1 MIKSFFNAN
10 NVGEINAI
18 YMTKEFQNVIAGNRE
33 IVVYIP
39 RAKEFLLI
47 NFTRGKNLL
56 PEDIESGMNDS
67 AYIRVLSVN
76 EDNCIFE
83 SDGAEMV
90 FNDEKSDYYTN
101 LKHLCTECM
110 KMTGYYAGLNYVI
123 MGICDVPAQ
132 RMNEVS
138 RFEN

>member
-10 NVGEINAI
+10 NVSEINAI
-18 YMTKEFQNVIAGNRE
+18 YMTKEFQNVIAGNSE

-39 RAKEFLLI
+39 GAKEFLLI
-47 NFTRGKNLL
+47 NFTRWKNLL

-123 MGICDVPAQ
+123 MGIYDVPA
-132 RMNEVS
+132 V
-138 RFEN
+138 

>member
-10 NVGEINAI
+10 NVSEINAI

-56 PEDIESGMNDS
+56 PEDIESGMNGS

-83 SDGAEMV
+83 SEGAEMV

-101 LKHLCTECM
+101 VKHLCTECM
-110 KMTGYYAGLNYVI
+110 KMAGYFAGLNYI
-123 MGICDVPAQ
+123 IAGIFDVP
-132 RMNEVS
+132 VS
-138 RFEN
+138 

>member
-10 NVGEINAI
+10 NVSEINAI

-39 RAKEFLLI
+39 RTKEFLLI

-83 SDGAEMV
+83 SEGAEMV

-101 LKHLCTECM
+101 VKHLCTECM
-110 KMTGYYAGLNYVI
+110 KMAGYFAGLNYI
-123 MGICDVPAQ
+123 IAGIFDVP
-132 RMNEVS
+132 VS
-138 RFEN
+138 

>member
-10 NVGEINAI
+10 NVSEINAI

-123 MGICDVPAQ
+123 MGICDVPA
-132 RMNEVS
+132 
-138 RFEN
+138 

>member
-1 MIKSFFNAN
+1 MVKRFFNAN
-10 NVGEINAI
+10 KVSKINTI
-18 YMTKEFQNVIAGNRE
+18 YMTKEFQDVIAGNRE

-47 NFTRGKNLL
+47 NFTRGENLL
-56 PEDIESGMNDS
+56 PEDIEVGMTDS

-83 SDGAEMV
+83 SEAAEMV

-101 LKHLCTECM
+101 VKHLCTECM
-110 KMTGYYAGLNYVI
+110 KIAGYSAGLSYVI
-123 MGICDVPAQ
+123 MGISDVP
-132 RMNEVS
+132 VV
-138 RFEN
+138 

>member
-1 MIKSFFNAN
+1 MVKSFFNAN
-10 NVGEINAI
+10 NMSKINTMH
-18 YMTKEFQNVIAGNRE
+18 MTKEFEDVIAGNKE
-33 IVVYIP
+33 IAVYIP

-47 NFTRGKNLL
+47 NFTRGENLL

-83 SDGAEMV
+83 SEGAEMV

-101 LKHLCTECM
+101 VKHLCTECM
-110 KMTGYYAGLNYVI
+110 KMAGYFAGLNYI
-123 MGICDVPAQ
+123 IAGIFDVP
-132 RMNEVS
+132 VS
-138 RFEN
+138 

>member
-10 NVGEINAI
+10 NVSEINAI

-83 SDGAEMV
+83 SEGAELV

-101 LKHLCTECM
+101 VKHLCTECM
-110 KMTGYYAGLNYVI
+110 KMAGYFAGLNYI
-123 MGICDVPAQ
+123 IAGIFDVP
-132 RMNEVS
+132 VS
-138 RFEN
+138 

>member
-10 NVGEINAI
+10 NVSEINAI
-18 YMTKEFQNVIAGNRE
+18 YMTKEFQNVIAGNKE

-39 RAKEFLLI
+39 GAKEFLLI
-47 NFTRGKNLL
+47 HFTRGENLL

-67 AYIRVLSVN
+67 VYIRVLSVN
-76 EDNCIFE
+76 ENNCIFE

-123 MGICDVPAQ
+123 MGICDAPA
-132 RMNEVS
+132 V
-138 RFEN
+138 

>member
-10 NVGEINAI
+10 MVSKINTI
-18 YMTKEFQNVIAGNRE
+18 HMTKEFEDVIAGNKE

-47 NFTRGKNLL
+47 SFTRGENLL
-56 PEDIESGMNDS
+56 LEDIEVGMTDS
-67 AYIRVLSVN
+67 AYIRILSIN

-83 SDGAEMV
+83 SEAVEMV

-101 LKHLCTECM
+101 VKHLCTECM
-110 KMTGYYAGLNYVI
+110 KMAGYFAGLNYI
-123 MGICDVPAQ
+123 IAGIFDVP
-132 RMNEVS
+132 VS
-138 RFEN
+138 

>member
-10 NVGEINAI
+10 NVSEINAI

-76 EDNCIFE
+76 EDNCVFE
-83 SDGAEMV
+83 SEGAEMV

-101 LKHLCTECM
+101 VKHLCTECM
-110 KMTGYYAGLNYVI
+110 KMAGYFAGLNYI
-123 MGICDVPAQ
+123 IAGIFDVP
-132 RMNEVS
+132 VS
-138 RFEN
+138 

>member
-10 NVGEINAI
+10 NVSEINAI

-67 AYIRVLSVN
+67 VYIRVLSVN

-123 MGICDVPAQ
+123 MGICDVPA
-132 RMNEVS
+132 V
-138 RFEN
+138 

>member
-10 NVGEINAI
+10 NVSEINAI

-39 RAKEFLLI
+39 GAKEFLLI
-47 NFTRGKNLL
+47 NFTRGGNLL

-67 AYIRVLSVN
+67 AYIRVFSVN

-90 FNDEKSDYYTN
+90 FNDEKSDYYTD

-110 KMTGYYAGLNYVI
+110 NMTGYYAGLNYMI
-123 MGICDVPAQ
+123 MGICDAPA
-132 RMNEVS
+132 V
-138 RFEN
+138 

>member
-10 NVGEINAI
+10 NVSEINAI

-47 NFTRGKNLL
+47 NFTRGENLL

-67 AYIRVLSVN
+67 VYIRVLSVN
-76 EDNCIFE
+76 ENNCIFE

-123 MGICDVPAQ
+123 MGGDCVDEKGASCSLQ
-132 RMNEVS
+132 
-138 RFEN
+138 

>member
-10 NVGEINAI
+10 NVSEINAI

-56 PEDIESGMNDS
+56 PEDIESGMNDL

-83 SDGAEMV
+83 SEGAEMV

-101 LKHLCTECM
+101 VKHLCTECM
-110 KMTGYYAGLNYVI
+110 KMAGYFAGLNYI
-123 MGICDVPAQ
+123 IAGIFDVP
-132 RMNEVS
+132 VS
-138 RFEN
+138 

>member
-1 MIKSFFNAN
+1 MS
-10 NVGEINAI
+10 EINAI

-83 SDGAEMV
+83 SEGAEMV

-101 LKHLCTECM
+101 VKHLCTECM
-110 KMTGYYAGLNYVI
+110 KMAGYFAGLNYI
-123 MGICDVPAQ
+123 IAGIFDVP
-132 RMNEVS
+132 VS
-138 RFEN
+138 

>member
-10 NVGEINAI
+10 NVSEINAI
-18 YMTKEFQNVIAGNRE
+18 YMTKEFQNVIAGNKE

-39 RAKEFLLI
+39 GAKEFLLI
-47 NFTRGKNLL
+47 HFTRGENLL

-101 LKHLCTECM
+101 LKHLCIECM

-123 MGICDVPAQ
+123 MGIYDVPA
-132 RMNEVS
+132 
-138 RFEN
+138 

>member
-10 NVGEINAI
+10 NVSEINAI

-123 MGICDVPAQ
+123 MGIYDVPA
-132 RMNEVS
+132 V
-138 RFEN
+138 

>member
-10 NVGEINAI
+10 NVSEINAI

-83 SDGAEMV
+83 SEGAEMV

-101 LKHLCTECM
+101 VKHLCTECM
-110 KMTGYYAGLNYVI
+110 KMAGYFAGLNYIIV
-123 MGICDVPAQ
+123 GIFDVP
-132 RMNEVS
+132 VS
-138 RFEN
+138 

>member
-10 NVGEINAI
+10 NVSEINAI

-47 NFTRGKNLL
+47 NFTRGENLL

-67 AYIRVLSVN
+67 VYIRVLSVN

-83 SDGAEMV
+83 SDGEEMV

-123 MGICDVPAQ
+123 MGICDVPA
-132 RMNEVS
+132 V
-138 RFEN
+138 

>member
-10 NVGEINAI
+10 NVSEINAI
-18 YMTKEFQNVIAGNRE
+18 YMTKEFQNVIAGNSE

-39 RAKEFLLI
+39 GAKEFLLI

-76 EDNCIFE
+76 EDNCVFE

-110 KMTGYYAGLNYVI
+110 KMTGYSAGLSYVI
-123 MGICDVPAQ
+123 MGISDVP
-132 RMNEVS
+132 VV
-138 RFEN
+138 

>member
-1 MIKSFFNAN
+1 
-10 NVGEINAI
+10 
-18 YMTKEFQNVIAGNRE
+18 MTKEFQNVIAGNRE

-39 RAKEFLLI
+39 GAKEFLLI

-56 PEDIESGMNDS
+56 PEDIKSGMNDS

-76 EDNCIFE
+76 EDNRIFE

-101 LKHLCTECM
+101 LKYLCTECM

-123 MGICDVPAQ
+123 MGIYDVPA
-132 RMNEVS
+132 V
-138 RFEN
+138 

>member
-10 NVGEINAI
+10 MVSKINTI
-18 YMTKEFQNVIAGNRE
+18 HMTKEFEDVIAGNKE

-47 NFTRGKNLL
+47 SFTRGKNLL
-56 PEDIESGMNDS
+56 LEDIEVGMTDS
-67 AYIRVLSVN
+67 AYIRILSIN

-83 SDGAEMV
+83 SEAVEMV

-101 LKHLCTECM
+101 VKHLCTECM
-110 KMTGYYAGLNYVI
+110 KMAGYFAGLNYI
-123 MGICDVPAQ
+123 IAGIFDVP
-132 RMNEVS
+132 VS
-138 RFEN
+138 

>member
-10 NVGEINAI
+10 NVSEINAI
-18 YMTKEFQNVIAGNRE
+18 YMTKEFQNVIAGNKE

-39 RAKEFLLI
+39 GAKEFLLI
-47 NFTRGKNLL
+47 HFTRRENLL

-83 SDGAEMV
+83 TDGAEMV

-123 MGICDVPAQ
+123 MGIYDVPA
-132 RMNEVS
+132 V
-138 RFEN
+138 

>member
-10 NVGEINAI
+10 NVSEINAI

-76 EDNCIFE
+76 EDNCVFE
-83 SDGAEMV
+83 SEGAEMV

-101 LKHLCTECM
+101 VKHICTECM
-110 KMTGYYAGLNYVI
+110 KMAGYFAGLNYI
-123 MGICDVPAQ
+123 IAGIFDVP
-132 RMNEVS
+132 VS
-138 RFEN
+138 

>member
-10 NVGEINAI
+10 NVSEINAI

-76 EDNCIFE
+76 EYNCIFE
-83 SDGAEMV
+83 SEGAEMV

-101 LKHLCTECM
+101 VKHLCTECM
-110 KMTGYYAGLNYVI
+110 KMAGYFAGLNYI
-123 MGICDVPAQ
+123 IAGIFDVP
-132 RMNEVS
+132 VS
-138 RFEN
+138 